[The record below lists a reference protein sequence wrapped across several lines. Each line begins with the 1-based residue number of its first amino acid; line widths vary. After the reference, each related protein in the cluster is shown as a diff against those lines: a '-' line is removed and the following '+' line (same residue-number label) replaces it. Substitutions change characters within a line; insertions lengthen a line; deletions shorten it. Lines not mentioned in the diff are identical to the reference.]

1 MNRKRKHL
9 NRMVLA
15 LFLCAAMVVSTA
27 AAANGGFLR
36 VFVHGQELSM
46 TDANGKKVDAYVEDG
61 TTYVPARAISEALG
75 LDVAYD
81 KSSGSVS
88 IDGFAPYYRT
98 SNDYDVIPITMS
110 MQAGFQEYEAWT
122 SGVQT
127 IHAGIGYI
135 DPFGEGSYH
144 AGIGYAEA
152 EDYPL
157 DAYFSDWF
165 MANFST
171 SLFCIYHM
179 ADGDIYAWD
188 GIFGAISKDDSNFKS
203 ADEAEGTTPTRSDV
217 LVNVIVGGTGAYE
230 GATGILVGTTSG
242 GGVYEKVTD
251 NMVLPQTLFKLM
263 EGYIKLPKDPDS
275 VTAPTVTQPLSEDY
289 SDLAFE
295 GDYAM
300 VPLEMRMQAGSLEYE
315 PWTSGSWTIHSGVGV
330 MTPFGHSSYHAGM
343 GYDEAADIPAS
354 DFFNDNWL
362 DEFGTSLFCIYHID
376 DGNVKGDLYVYDG
389 IFGAMLE
396 DSGEAGSQA
405 QRQDALINIVVG
417 GTGDFEGATGILV
430 GRTLGAGEYSVVGQ
444 RPDGGDY
451 TLPLGLLKL
460 MSGYIK
466 VPASSPV
473 AEYGFDLIEG

>member
-1 MNRKRKHL
+1 MKRKSKHL
-9 NRMVLA
+9 NRTVLA
-15 LFLCAAMVVSTA
+15 LLLCAAMVVSATA
-27 AAANGGFLR
+27 AGSNILR
-36 VFVHGQELSM
+36 VFVHGQELEM
-46 TDANGKKVDAYVEDG
+46 TDVNGKEVDAYLEDG

-75 LDVAYD
+75 LDVGCD
-81 KSSGSVS
+81 KASGTVS

-110 MQAGFQEYEAWT
+110 MQAGFQEYEPWT
-122 SGVQT
+122 SGMQT

-144 AGIGYAEA
+144 AGIGYDEA

-179 ADGDIYAWD
+179 ADGDIYAW
-188 GIFGAISKDDSNFKS
+188 
-203 ADEAEGTTPTRSDV
+203 
-217 LVNVIVGGTGAYE
+217 
-230 GATGILVGTTSG
+230 
-242 GGVYEKVTD
+242 
-251 NMVLPQTLFKLM
+251 
-263 EGYIKLPKDPDS
+263 
-275 VTAPTVTQPLSEDY
+275 
-289 SDLAFE
+289 
-295 GDYAM
+295 
-300 VPLEMRMQAGSLEYE
+300 
-315 PWTSGSWTIHSGVGV
+315 
-330 MTPFGHSSYHAGM
+330 
-343 GYDEAADIPAS
+343 
-354 DFFNDNWL
+354 
-362 DEFGTSLFCIYHID
+362 
-376 DGNVKGDLYVYDG
+376 DG

-473 AEYGFDLIEG
+473 AEYGFDLIKG

>member
-1 MNRKRKHL
+1 MKTRNKRL
-9 NRMVLA
+9 IRISLA
-15 LFLCAAMVVSTA
+15 LLLAATLLGGA
-27 AAANGGFLR
+27 AAAGGNFLR
-36 VFVHGQELSM
+36 VLIHGEEVAM
-46 TDANGKKVDAYVEDG
+46 TDANGKAVSAFLEDG

-75 LDVAYD
+75 LDVSYD
-81 KSSGSVS
+81 KSSKTVS

-98 SNDYDVIPITMS
+98 SKDYDVIPITMS
-110 MQAGFQEYEAWT
+110 MQAGFQEYEDWT
-122 SGVQT
+122 SGMRT

-135 DPFGEGSYH
+135 DPFGVGSYH

-152 EDYPL
+152 ADYPL

-165 MANFST
+165 MANFAT
-171 SLFCIYHM
+171 NLFCIYHM
-179 ADGDIYAWD
+179 EDGDIYAWD
-188 GIFGAISKDDSNFKS
+188 GIFGAIAKDAANFES
-203 ADEAEGTTPTRSDV
+203 ADNAEGTVPTRSDV

-251 NMVLPQTLFKLM
+251 DMVLPQTLFKLM
-263 EGYIKLPKDPDS
+263 EGYIKLPKDPS
-275 VTAPTVTQPLSEDY
+275 AAAAPTVTDKLSEDY
-289 SDLAFE
+289 SALKFQ

-300 VPLEMRMQAGSLEYE
+300 VPLEMRMQAGSLEYDQ
-315 PWTSGSWTIHSGVGV
+315 WTSGAWTIHSGVGV
-330 MTPFGHSSYHAGM
+330 MTPFGHATYHAGM

-354 DFFNDNWL
+354 DFFNENWL
-362 DEFGTSLFCIYHID
+362 DEFDTNLFCIYHID

-396 DSGEAGSQA
+396 DSGAAGSQA

-430 GRTLGAGEYSVVGQ
+430 GRTLGSGEYSVVGQ
-444 RPDGGDY
+444 TPGGGDY

-473 AEYGFDLIEG
+473 AEYGFDLIKG